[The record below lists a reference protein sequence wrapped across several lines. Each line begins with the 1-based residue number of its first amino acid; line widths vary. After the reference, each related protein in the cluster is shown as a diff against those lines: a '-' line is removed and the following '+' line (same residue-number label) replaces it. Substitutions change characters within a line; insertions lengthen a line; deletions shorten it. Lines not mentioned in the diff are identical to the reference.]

1 MLPMIC
7 RTFIFEDS
15 FFDMEAIKS
24 ILMKIQEIQIVGESY
39 VIGEALQICR
49 SKRPNLIIAD
59 GSIHDD
65 RSIGPNF
72 VKSVRAE
79 LPEVRILGL
88 TRFPDMVEI
97 LKRAGCDYVVNKNMI
112 ENHEAAVKYIRE
124 TLIPR
129 PQYAVPLEPP
139 KLTEEEDA
147 ILRKI
152 CDGMTEEQI
161 AADLGH
167 QTRKPIRRI
176 KNNLFNKFG
185 ANSVAQLVHLAY
197 RTGYL
202 KPDED

>member
-97 LKRAGCDYVVNKNMI
+97 LKRAGYDYVVNKNMI
-112 ENHEAAVKYIRE
+112 
-124 TLIPR
+124 
-129 PQYAVPLEPP
+129 
-139 KLTEEEDA
+139 
-147 ILRKI
+147 
-152 CDGMTEEQI
+152 
-161 AADLGH
+161 
-167 QTRKPIRRI
+167 
-176 KNNLFNKFG
+176 
-185 ANSVAQLVHLAY
+185 
-197 RTGYL
+197 
-202 KPDED
+202 